1 MKVTVSYSAP
11 GWHDGLL
18 IAVGISAIVVAI
30 QMIGA
35 FCRHLKYIKKI
46 VLVTNGT
53 GMFDPDG
60 LDAIAAQIERERIE
74 LTVLLVASIREVR
87 CCETDCE

>member
-1 MKVTVSYSAP
+1 MTVSYSAN
-11 GWHDGLL
+11 GWDDGSL

-30 QMIGA
+30 QMISA
-35 FCRHLKYIKKI
+35 FCKHLKYIKKI

-53 GMFDPDG
+53 GCFDPDG

-74 LTVLLVASIREVR
+74 LTVLLVAGF
-87 CCETDCE
+87 